1 VRQSLQ
7 DVTTRSLSQR
17 YGVRSVHCL
26 LLLTYLVLPTCFG
39 AESGELPA
47 PTYFYDADSADA
59 RLQPRFDAPLVAPD
73 DLFGSQRWPDN
84 STSVIGKYNSARP
97 RRFND
102 SQVFRL
108 RGRIDVDS
116 IEPFQSAA
124 NQSTFGDLPNE
135 FAFRRARIGAEGKLS
150 SKSRYIGE
158 IDLASGNVVLRDLY
172 FGLGSVKDRGE
183 IKLGHMRE
191 PFSLEGG
198 TSANTFA
205 FAERSPINTLDP
217 ARNWGVGFVRYS
229 SATDSTLAAGIFQSG
244 TDPSDVQFGITSDTA
259 LTGRVT
265 KLVWNEDNGT
275 HLMHFGLAL
284 SERFA
289 DYGIIAVNQRPRS
302 PLLELGDS
310 SESPFVPKIT
320 IPASFQQLVNLQWA
334 LVHGS
339 AWMQAEFYCTIVAQH
354 GGPPVFY
361 HGSYVNVGYFL
372 TGEHRKYLTETGV
385 FGPVIVNRPVLSRF
399 SSTDHIAEKGGGA
412 WELTARISY
421 LDFVDSN
428 APVAVQ
434 GQPVGT
440 LLPQTTLG
448 VNWYLADR
456 LRIMFNYTLTT
467 PFEVN
472 TGWSTAGGFWT
483 RLGMFW

>member
-1 VRQSLQ
+1 LGSEH
-7 DVTTRSLSQR
+7 D
-17 YGVRSVHCL
+17 
-26 LLLTYLVLPTCFG
+26 
-39 AESGELPA
+39 ELPA
-47 PTYFYDADSADA
+47 PTYFYDADSVPVQL
-59 RLQPRFDAPLVAPD
+59 RPPSDAPLIAGPD
-73 DLFGSQRWPDN
+73 GLVSSQHSPDN
-84 STSVIGKYNSARP
+84 SMSASSKYNSTPP
-97 RRFND
+97 RHFND
-102 SQVFRL
+102 SKVFRL
-108 RGRIDVDS
+108 RGRIDVDA
-116 IEPFQSAA
+116 IESFQGAA
-124 NQSTFGDLPNE
+124 NQSTFGDLPNA
-135 FAFRRARIGAEGKLS
+135 FGFRRARIGAEGQLS
-150 SKSRYIGE
+150 SESRYIGE

-183 IKLGHMRE
+183 MKFGHMRE

-244 TDPSDVQFGITSDTA
+244 TDPSDVQFGTTSDTA

-265 KLVWNEDNGT
+265 KLIWDDGNGT
-275 HLMHFGLAL
+275 RLMHFGFAL

-289 DYGIIAVNQRPRS
+289 DYGIIAVNQRPTS

-320 IPASFQQLVNLQWA
+320 IPASFQQLINMQWA

-339 AWMQAEFYCTIVAQH
+339 AWMQAEFYCTVVAQH
-354 GGPPVFY
+354 DGPPVFY
-361 HGSYVNVGYFL
+361 HGSYVNLGYFL

-385 FGPVIVNRPVLSRF
+385 FGPVIVKRPVLSRF
-399 SSTDHIAEKGGGA
+399 SSSDHIAEKGGGA
-412 WELTARISY
+412 WEVTARLSY
-421 LDFVDSN
+421 LDFLDNN
-428 APVAVQ
+428 APVAEQ

-440 LLPQTTLG
+440 LLPQGTLG

-456 LRIMFNYTLTT
+456 FRIMFNYTLTT

-472 TGWSTAGGFWT
+472 TGWSTASGFWT
-483 RLGMFW
+483 RFGMFW